1 MYYVKV
7 FFKFIC
13 EDKCLLQISLKIAL
27 NISIY
32 PVWDLITVL
41 VMSIGNEKSHGS

>member
-27 NISIY
+27 NISILPSVESY
-32 PVWDLITVL
+32 HST
-41 VMSIGNEKSHGS
+41 SHEYRE